1 MSRRIFKQASGGIS
15 TVCFPDVSDA
25 GPASTSAPFDG
36 AQRAAEN
43 KAVVLIEK
51 AEAKAELIR
60 SAALEEGR
68 ARVVKLYE
76 EPLLAALGALT
87 AAKAVLESAASA
99 AAAGAEKEMVR
110 LVMRVAEKV
119 IRRKLD
125 SDTDEVFLMISRAI
139 QAVPKGRS
147 LLIRVNEKDF
157 DSIQKAGEAIPAAA
171 KITGSLSLEVSGE
184 VEPGGCIVVT
194 EAGAVNANPSRQLE
208 LIEEALLKE
217 TPGGL

>member
-25 GPASTSAPFDG
+25 GPASPSVPFDG
-36 AQRAAEN
+36 AQRAAEK
-43 KAVVLIEK
+43 KAMVLIEK

-76 EPLLAALGALT
+76 EPLLAALAALT
-87 AAKAVLESAASA
+87 AAKAVLESAASV
-99 AAAGAEKEMVR
+99 AAAGSEKEMVR

-125 SDTDEVFLMISRAI
+125 SDADEVFLMISRAI

-217 TPGGL
+217 TPGGI